1 MKGVAKVMSEAKRL
15 QVLKVFLVLFG
26 LLFIFGVHAFM
37 HWFQHHAWVWTPS
50 HSEYEQMI
58 QGIYATLGVFMIVAA
73 RNPQRHASLIWFV
86 IMSSLVHGGIMF
98 VQALVDV
105 TDRSNLAGDVPAL
118 ILVALLLWA
127 FMPNR
132 RFWTTAE

>member
-1 MKGVAKVMSEAKRL
+1 MVDSSKMKT
-15 QVLKVFLVLFG
+15 LKILLVLFG
-26 LLFIFGVHAFM
+26 LIFIFGVHAFM

-58 QGIYATLGVFMIVAA
+58 QGIYATLGVFMIIAA
-73 RNPQRHASLIWFV
+73 KEPEKHLGLIWFV

-105 TDRSNLAGDVPAL
+105 SDRSNLAGDVPAL
-118 ILVALLLWA
+118 IIVALVLWF

-132 RFWTTAE
+132 RFWAAS

>member
-1 MKGVAKVMSEAKRL
+1 MGDTSKMTT
-15 QVLKVFLVLFG
+15 LKILLVLFG
-26 LLFIFGVHAFM
+26 MLFIFGVHAFM

-58 QGIYATLGVFMIVAA
+58 QGIYATIGVFMIIAA
-73 RNPQRHASLIWFV
+73 KEPENHLSLIWFV

-105 TDRSNLAGDVPAL
+105 SDRSNLAGDVPAL
-118 ILVALLLWA
+118 IIVALVLWF

-132 RFWTTAE
+132 RF